1 MIKNG
6 LIMIVPKK
14 NNGIWRHSEYLND
27 VKLII
32 VETICVCLK
41 MDIKKCK
48 KKKDNSLK

>member
-14 NNGIWRHSEYLND
+14 NNGIRSHNECLND

-32 VETICVCLK
+32 VETNVVC
-41 MDIKKCK
+41 
-48 KKKDNSLK
+48 